1 MKLDLE
7 QAIKRGVE
15 QAMTEYTLPIGMTLQ
30 EAVEKQI
37 PKRPLF
43 LFKSSVISPIV
54 ESDSLQT
61 YSKIEGSMDPQ
72 RVPIINPS
80 RGVKPIVVS

>member
-37 PKRPLF
+37 PKRPLWVD
-43 LFKSSVISPIV
+43 SVPHGRCPVCRNVVAAYMDSPKLSYCYYCGQALDWS
-54 ESDSLQT
+54 E
-61 YSKIEGSMDPQ
+61 EE
-72 RVPIINPS
+72 
-80 RGVKPIVVS
+80 